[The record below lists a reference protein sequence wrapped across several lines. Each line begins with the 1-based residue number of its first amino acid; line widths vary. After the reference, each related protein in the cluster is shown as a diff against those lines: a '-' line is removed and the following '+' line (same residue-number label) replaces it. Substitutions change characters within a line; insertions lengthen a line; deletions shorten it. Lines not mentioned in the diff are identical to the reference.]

1 MPNRAADH
9 LVHVPQVRAH
19 RLRHADAV
27 AGIGSRTVEID
38 RIGFEM
44 VEDHRLILL
53 ESAARQEH
61 PLARAARDRLV
72 ARIAEHADNTAVF
85 LEQAL
90 GTRRE
95 KAQSEEHTFEI
106 KSLMRNSAAVFCL
119 QKKKKTHKR
128 Q

>member
-44 VEDHRLILL
+44 VEDHLLILL
-53 ESAARQEH
+53 ESAARQDD
-61 PLARAARDRLV
+61 PLARAERDRLV
-72 ARIAEHADNTAVF
+72 ARIAEHADKTALF
-85 LEQAL
+85 LDHAL
-90 GTRRE
+90 STMRE
-95 KAQSEEHTFEI
+95 KG
-106 KSLMRNSAAVFCL
+106 KDMRYGIDRLDQKAVP
-119 QKKKKTHKR
+119 R
-128 Q
+128 MDVAEGE